1 MKKTVI
7 VGVSSGIAA
16 YKTLDLVKMLRKE
29 KIEVFVVMTEAA
41 RRMVSPKEFEKAS
54 SNKVHTDLFG
64 REFDYKDVLK
74 LHKVEHIDLADRA
87 DVVVIAPATA
97 NVIAKLA
104 HGIADDFLT
113 TMILAVSSPV
123 IIAPS
128 MNVHMWN
135 NPVTRKNIATLKKLG
150 FIILNPER
158 GPLACGYEGL
168 GRLTSLQIIKDEVM
182 RQVAYSK
189 SFTGRKVL
197 ITAGATR
204 EKIDD
209 VRFITNNSTG
219 KMGAAIAEECH
230 LRGAEVL
237 FLRAKNA
244 VEPRYVIKQEIF
256 NTFDDLEK
264 LLKKYIKDFD
274 VVFHTAAI
282 GDFTVKKPFRGKTKS
297 RDSLQLALVPQK
309 KLSDA
314 IKKLNNKAKL
324 VIFKAEWGVTDE
336 LVFQRAKQKLNES
349 RADMV
354 IVNDISRSDT
364 GFEVETNEVWVV
376 TKQAKTQKIPLASK
390 QQIAS
395 KIIDIF
401 LTEVY

>member
-1 MKKTVI
+1 
-7 VGVSSGIAA
+7 
-16 YKTLDLVKMLRKE
+16 
-29 KIEVFVVMTEAA
+29 
-41 RRMVSPKEFEKAS
+41 
-54 SNKVHTDLFG
+54 
-64 REFDYKDVLK
+64 
-74 LHKVEHIDLADRA
+74 
-87 DVVVIAPATA
+87 
-97 NVIAKLA
+97 
-104 HGIADDFLT
+104 
-113 TMILAVSSPV
+113 
-123 IIAPS
+123 
-128 MNVHMWN
+128 
-135 NPVTRKNIATLKKLG
+135 
-150 FIILNPER
+150 
-158 GPLACGYEGL
+158 
-168 GRLTSLQIIKDEVM
+168 M